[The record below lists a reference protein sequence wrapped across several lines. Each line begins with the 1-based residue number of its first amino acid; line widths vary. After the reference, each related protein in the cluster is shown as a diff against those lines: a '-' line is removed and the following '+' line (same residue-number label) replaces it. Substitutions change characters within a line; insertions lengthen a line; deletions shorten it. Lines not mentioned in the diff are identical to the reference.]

1 MLVVFLLLDDVVL
14 CCKFGEEDG
23 AAKAAKP
30 SDTTDGSKPCLES
43 KLAAAEDEEV
53 FVPFVRRCCF
63 CCFFMVQNMKQFCS
77 LCLREVFVF
86 RVSDHQLN
94 HEQNLENQNIFNLQ
108 SQSPS

>member
-77 LCLREVFVF
+77 LCLREVFVSCF
-86 RVSDHQLN
+86 RPSTQPRT
-94 HEQNLENQNIFNLQ
+94 ESENQHNLH
-108 SQSPS
+108 PLGRT